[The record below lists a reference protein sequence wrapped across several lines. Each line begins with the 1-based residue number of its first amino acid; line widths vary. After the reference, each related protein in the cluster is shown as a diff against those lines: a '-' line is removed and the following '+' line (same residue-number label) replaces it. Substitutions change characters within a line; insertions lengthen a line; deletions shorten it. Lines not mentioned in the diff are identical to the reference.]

1 MKHKLYDQAANCYT
15 NANNKLKVTMAVAH
29 ARAKTA
35 AELQAQSQAK
45 DVDVKVAYQKAAI
58 LFLECHAESVK
69 QNRSPEQR
77 FYLATMGAAKCLS
90 KGGKHSYA
98 AQVFEKNLQV
108 CSIIM
113 HKYMYMFEKNLQ
125 VCSIIMHKYMY
136 TSTVSSTGSR
146 GLNFHFVMKKILLCF
161 DDSEMK
167 MGAVQS
173 IAPTGFGRAV
183 SKFKDR
189 NIYETNVYRMLV
201 VGAEGTKWAWGPDT
215 VITGI
220 IYSNNKW
227 MLHDN

>member
-1 MKHKLYDQAANCYT
+1 MSALAVLVFPGADREPLFARRTSAESWERKGDDLMKHKLYDQAANCYT

-45 DVDVKVAYQKAAI
+45 DVNVKVAYQKAAI

-77 FYLATMGAAKCLS
+77 FYLATTGAAKCLS

-113 HKYMYMFEKNLQ
+113 HKSMYLF
-125 VCSIIMHKYMY
+125 
-136 TSTVSSTGSR
+136 
-146 GLNFHFVMKKILLCF
+146 
-161 DDSEMK
+161 
-167 MGAVQS
+167 
-173 IAPTGFGRAV
+173 
-183 SKFKDR
+183 
-189 NIYETNVYRMLV
+189 
-201 VGAEGTKWAWGPDT
+201 
-215 VITGI
+215 
-220 IYSNNKW
+220 
-227 MLHDN
+227 

>member
-1 MKHKLYDQAANCYT
+1 MKHELYDQAANCYN

-45 DVDVKVAYQKAAI
+45 DVNVKVAYQKAAI

-77 FYLATMGAAKCLS
+77 FYLATTGAAKCLS

-113 HKYMYMFEKNLQ
+113 HKYMDIN
-125 VCSIIMHKYMY
+125 
-136 TSTVSSTGSR
+136 TVSSR
-146 GLNFHFVMKKILLCF
+146 GLNFHFVMIRILLCF
-161 DDSEMK
+161 DDNKMK
-167 MGAVQS
+167 MRAVQS
-173 IAPTGFGRAV
+173 FVPTGFGGAV
-183 SKFKDR
+183 SKFKDW
-189 NIYETNVYRMLV
+189 NIYQTNVYRMLV
-201 VGAEGTKWAWGPDT
+201 VGDAGTKWAWGTDT
-215 VITGI
+215 IITGI

-227 MLHDN
+227 MLHDQLKNNSLKWNCCEV